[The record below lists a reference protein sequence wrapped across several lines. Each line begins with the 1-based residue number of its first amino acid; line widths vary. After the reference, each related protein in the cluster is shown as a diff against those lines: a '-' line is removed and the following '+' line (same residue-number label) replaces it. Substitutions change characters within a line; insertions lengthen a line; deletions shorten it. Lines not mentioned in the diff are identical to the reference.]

1 MTDHQY
7 RARIRG
13 NGFLQPADTFDVEM
27 VGRLVEQEQV
37 RCCDERTRQ
46 RHTLSEPAGE

>member
-27 VGRLVEQEQV
+27 VGRLVEQ
-37 RCCDERTRQ
+37 
-46 RHTLSEPAGE
+46 